1 MFNKGRFAHI
11 QGGWTPLMEASSEGH
26 VDIVRTL
33 IDAKAQ
39 INAQRKVHCI
49 LIIPYTYGNTK

>member
-1 MFNKGRFAHI
+1 
-11 QGGWTPLMEASSEGH
+11 MEASSEGH

-39 INAQRKVHCI
+39 INAQRKVHCK
-49 LIIPYTYGNTK
+49 LIIPYLW